1 MSINKNPLTVTYAA
15 LVPSPRGFISD
26 TLKFIVDEEPIIP
39 NDLVKTKGKAT
50 LLTGITDMTEA
61 VDYPLLVYNSYLP
74 NNSELIVTN
83 IAERDKTSQVIE
95 LGNNLSFICFV
106 NGAFLA
112 DYWKDKIKSNHSMIY
127 FLAWDI

>member
-1 MSINKNPLTVTYAA
+1 
-15 LVPSPRGFISD
+15 
-26 TLKFIVDEEPIIP
+26 
-39 NDLVKTKGKAT
+39 
-50 LLTGITDMTEA
+50 MTEA

-112 DYWKDKIKSNHSMIY
+112 DYWKDTSKDKIKSNHSMIY